1 MTSQPVRVVHVLTR
15 TNIGGVSNYLWHL
28 LSGSSSAVEHI
39 VVRGV
44 SSNDEGDYFDKH
56 LVPNEFIT
64 IPTLRRSSSFID
76 DIRTFVSLVRIFRRL
91 RPDIVHTHMAKAG
104 ALGRLAAVVAGVR
117 LRVHT
122 FHGHLLYG
130 YFGTTATRL
139 IILIERVLKMVTAHA
154 ITNGEAVRRDLVR
167 LRVIQETKSSMMAPA
182 VSPVEG
188 RDGRALR
195 NHLGLPRDR
204 FIVGFLGRLAP
215 IKRPD
220 RVLDLARRLPEMH
233 FVLVGDGPLR
243 QQIVDDAKHLSN
255 VTLHGCVDDASQVLP
270 AFDALVLTSDNEA
283 IAIVLIEAAIAGVSL
298 VAMDVG
304 AVGEIVRHGET
315 GLLAHDLD
323 SLESALRSL
332 TSDSIA
338 RARMSET
345 ARHFATTRFTRS
357 RLVEAHESLYARL
370 AARHTRR
377 ETGR

>member
-1 MTSQPVRVVHVLTR
+1 VRVVHVLTR

-39 VVRGV
+39 VVRGI
-44 SSNDEGDYFDKH
+44 SSNDEGDYFDQH
-56 LVPNEFIT
+56 RVPNEFIT
-64 IPTLRRSSSFID
+64 ISSLQRSSSFFD
-76 DIRTFVSLVRIFRRL
+76 DIRTFVGLVQIFRRL

-117 LRVHT
+117 VRVHT

-130 YFGTTATRL
+130 YFSATATRL
-139 IILIERVLKMVTAHA
+139 IVLVERFLKMATTHA
-154 ITNGEAVRRDLVR
+154 IANGETVRRDLVR
-167 LRVIQETKSSMMAPA
+167 LRVIRDAKSSMIAPA
-182 VSPVEG
+182 VSPIEG
-188 RDGRALR
+188 RDGRGLR
-195 NHLGLPRDR
+195 DHLGLPQER
-204 FIVGFLGRLAP
+204 FVVGFLGRLAP

-243 QQIVDDAKHLSN
+243 QQIVENAKHLSN
-255 VTLHGCVDDASQVLP
+255 VTLRGWVDDASQVLP

-283 IAIVLIEAAIAGVSL
+283 IAIVLIEAATAGVSL

-304 AVGEIVRHGET
+304 SVGEIVRHGET

-332 TSDSIA
+332 MTDQNA
-338 RARMSET
+338 RAKMSKA
-345 ARHFATTRFTRS
+345 ARHLATTRFTR
-357 RLVEAHESLYARL
+357 RQLVEAHESLYMRL
-370 AARHTRR
+370 VGRNTRR
-377 ETGR
+377 ESGL